1 MGEAPQADRLSRAA
15 RGRPAGGL
23 AARPA
28 LRALQRFAR
37 HEGGATAIEYGLLAA
52 LLGLAIITAAGALRQ
67 EIYDL
72 LISVA
77 DALG

>member
-1 MGEAPQADRLSRAA
+1 
-15 RGRPAGGL
+15 
-23 AARPA
+23 
-28 LRALQRFAR
+28 
-37 HEGGATAIEYGLLAA
+37 LAA

>member
-1 MGEAPQADRLSRAA
+1 V
-15 RGRPAGGL
+15 
-23 AARPA
+23 
-28 LRALQRFAR
+28 
-37 HEGGATAIEYGLLAA
+37 
-52 LLGLAIITAAGALRQ
+52 IITAAGALRQ